1 MSFTRLVIKIA
12 KYKNKY
18 QFCSRIILQICF
30 TTLFLMTAI
39 LSYLDLKNIS
49 SLAQSRKIIG

>member
-1 MSFTRLVIKIA
+1 MSFTILVIKIA
-12 KYKNKY
+12 KYKSKY
-18 QFCSRIILQICF
+18 QFCLRIILELCF

-49 SLAQSRKIIG
+49 SLAESRKIIG